1 MSVPPDLL
9 LALNSIPLLASV
21 PAAAW
26 SITRLGGITNRNYR
40 LCHRQSGRDYVLRLP
55 GAGGNQYLN
64 RAAGIHNAAL
74 AADIG
79 IAPAVL
85 FADEARGWQLTAF
98 LPDAMS
104 LETANFH
111 EPETLAAVG
120 RVIGKLQKSG
130 AAFQH
135 EMRPFVISD
144 RYLSLA
150 PEPRLQHLRQAAGWL
165 EAAIE
170 GPGHR
175 LVPGHIDPNPTNF
188 LRLPDTSLRL
198 IDWEFSA
205 RADPFWDIGA
215 IALDNELN
223 DAEIDALL
231 AAAGHAVTPQSV
243 LRAAYFKTALC
254 LVAASWAF
262 VEIAAGNETAD
273 LRDFAEQ
280 RLSAFAAGLA
290 DLARR

>member
-1 MSVPPDLL
+1 MSLPPDLL
-9 LALNSIPLLASV
+9 LALTGIPLLAAVPVADWSV
-21 PAAAW
+21 A
-26 SITRLGGITNRNYR
+26 RLGGITNRNYR
-40 LCHRQSGRDYVLRLP
+40 LCHLQSGRDYVLRLP
-55 GAGGNQYLN
+55 GAGGDQYLN
-64 RAAGIHNAAL
+64 RAAGIHNAIL
-74 AADIG
+74 AAEIG

-85 FADEARGWQLTAF
+85 FADETQGWQVTAF
-98 LPDAMS
+98 LPDAVPLQS
-104 LETANFH
+104 ADFH
-111 EPETLAAVG
+111 DPDMLAAVG
-120 RVIGKLQKSG
+120 HIIGKLQRSG

-150 PEPRLQHLRQAAGWL
+150 PEPRLQQLRWAAGWL
-165 EAAIE
+165 ETAIE
-170 GPGHR
+170 GPGHP

-188 LRLPDTSLRL
+188 LRLPDDSLWL

-223 DAEIDALL
+223 AAEIDSLL
-231 AAAGHAVTPQSV
+231 AAAGHAVTPQAV
-243 LRAAYFKTALC
+243 LRVAHFKTALC

-262 VEIAAGNETAD
+262 VEITAGNQTAD

-280 RLSAFAAGLA
+280 RLSAFAGGLA
-290 DLARR
+290 DLAGR

>member
-1 MSVPPDLL
+1 MSLPPDLL
-9 LALNSIPLLASV
+9 LALTSIPLLAAI
-21 PAAAW
+21 PAADW

-40 LCHRQSGRDYVLRLP
+40 LCHAQSGRDYVLRLP
-55 GAGGNQYLN
+55 GAGSDQYLN

-85 FADEARGWQLTAF
+85 FADETRGWQLTAF
-98 LPDAMS
+98 LPDAIS
-104 LETANFH
+104 LQSADFH
-111 EPETLAAVG
+111 DPDILAAVG
-120 RVIGKLQKSG
+120 RVIGRLQASG

-150 PEPRLQHLRQAAGWL
+150 PEPRLHRLRQAAGWL
-165 EAAIE
+165 ETAIE
-170 GPGHR
+170 GPGHA

-188 LRLPDTSLRL
+188 LRPPDGCLWL

-215 IALDNELN
+215 IALDNDLN
-223 DAEIDALL
+223 AAEINGLL
-231 AAAGHAVTPQSV
+231 AAAGHAVTSESIQRV
-243 LRAAYFKTALC
+243 AHFKTALC

-262 VEIAAGNETAD
+262 VEIATGNRTAE

-290 DLARR
+290 DPIRR

>member
-1 MSVPPDLL
+1 MSLPPDLR
-9 LALNSIPLLASV
+9 LALTSIPLLAAIPVADWSV
-21 PAAAW
+21 
-26 SITRLGGITNRNYR
+26 TRLGGITNRNYR
-40 LCHRQSGRDYVLRLP
+40 LCHPQSGRDYVLRLP
-55 GAGGNQYLN
+55 GAGGDQYLN
-64 RAAGIHNAAL
+64 REAGIHNAAL
-74 AADIG
+74 AAGIG

-85 FADEARGWQLTAF
+85 FADETQGWQVTAF
-98 LPDAMS
+98 LPDAVS
-104 LETANFH
+104 LQSADFH
-111 EPETLAAVG
+111 DPDTLAAVG
-120 RVIGKLQKSG
+120 RIIGKLQASG

-144 RYLSLA
+144 RYLWLA
-150 PEPRLQHLRQAAGWL
+150 PEPRLHRLRQAAGWL

-170 GPGHR
+170 GPGHP
-175 LVPGHIDPNPTNF
+175 LVPAHIDPNPTNF
-188 LRLPDTSLRL
+188 LRLPDDSLWL

-215 IALDNELN
+215 IALDNDLTE
-223 DAEIDALL
+223 AEIDRLL
-231 AAAGHAVTPQSV
+231 VAAGHAVTPQSV
-243 LRAAYFKTALC
+243 LRVAHFKTALC

-290 DLARR
+290 DLAGR